1 MPTPPVFIGV
11 VRKACKRV
19 RTLFERTYIQM
30 LAFSRE
36 TRACAGGY
44 YGVKNRLGLR
54 LGLHLGLQIGIGQ
67 NEMFG

>member
-36 TRACAGGY
+36 TRACAGG
-44 YGVKNRLGLR
+44 
-54 LGLHLGLQIGIGQ
+54 ITA
-67 NEMFG
+67 